1 MDKIQIAVEIENV
14 DTAARIVLIEDD
26 DVGLR
31 LGVKRSLA
39 VDQGVLLESTRVRS
53 RGGEHEG

>member
-14 DTAARIVLIEDD
+14 DTVARIVRIEDD

-31 LGVKRSLA
+31 LGVKRSLV
-39 VDQGVLLESTRVRS
+39 VD
-53 RGGEHEG
+53 

>member
-14 DTAARIVLIEDD
+14 DTVARIVRIEDD

-53 RGGEHEG
+53 CGGGHEG

>member
-14 DTAARIVLIEDD
+14 DTVARIVRIEDD